1 MSEKIKYSPAVIRT
15 ERGLTV
21 AGTRITLYQIMDFLK
36 AGYSAEEIRDDFRLT
51 IRQMIEITEYI
62 NSHRDDVENEYQEVL
77 ALAEKNRQYWENR
90 NREKLAKIAKMPPKP
105 EYAELWNKLQ
115 TWKSKIA
122 SQELLS

>member
-1 MSEKIKYSPAVIRT
+1 MSHTIRYTPAVIRT

-51 IRQMIEITEYI
+51 IRQMREITEYI
-62 NSHRDDVENEYQEVL
+62 NSHQDEMENEYQEVL
-77 ALAEKNRQYWENR
+77 ALAEKSRQYWEDR
-90 NREKLAKIAKMPPKP
+90 NRERLAKIAKMPPKP

-122 SQELLS
+122 NQASLS

>member
-1 MSEKIKYSPAVIRT
+1 MSHTIRYTPAVIRT

-51 IRQMIEITEYI
+51 IRQMREITEYI
-62 NSHRDDVENEYQEVL
+62 NSHQDEMENEYQEVL
-77 ALAEKNRQYWENR
+77 ALAEKSRQYWEDR
-90 NREKLAKIAKMPPKP
+90 NRERLAKIAKMPPKP

-122 SQELLS
+122 SQASMS